1 MKKTYI
7 APAITELKMENNA
20 IMAASGPASTGGN
33 IGNLESAGDPFGES
47 QNAKF
52 RDVRSDLWE
61 E

>member
-20 IMAASGPASTGGN
+20 IMAASGTGTAPGGN
-33 IGNLESAGDPFGES
+33 ILDLTEETDPFG
-47 QNAKF
+47 NTTTAK
-52 RDVRSDLWE
+52 RSDLWE